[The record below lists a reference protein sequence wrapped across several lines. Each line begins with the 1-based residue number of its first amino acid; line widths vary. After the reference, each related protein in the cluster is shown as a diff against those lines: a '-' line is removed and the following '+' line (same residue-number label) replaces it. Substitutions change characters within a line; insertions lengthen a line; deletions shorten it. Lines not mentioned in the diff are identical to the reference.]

1 MIKQIFTLIA
11 TLVVIASAS
20 QSLDAIRIEVPAD
33 LNAEAFNIEPLGNNG
48 VIIFYVSNELDSESK
63 RKWYFGLFDTDLNQQ
78 WLKFVSL
85 TDNLEYITTRKS
97 KNKIYFLFKNSAN
110 DRSERGYYEIV
121 TYEIKNQSFT
131 KITGSIPGKAEYAGF
146 DIIDDMACLALNLK
160 KRETDLVF
168 INLNNGELT
177 PVNIDKGIPGFI
189 HSVYSE
195 TKSKRF
201 YIAMKQ
207 NVNRRYI
214 SEHILAYS
222 KLGEKIFNLKIS
234 NTEPLKYFDDFT
246 FISDGFEDVSVMGTY
261 SIITGKNLS
270 FKDVEDNDEDRSAGM
285 FFLNLSGQN
294 QETLKY
300 HDFMGFEN
308 ITGAIGID
316 NFKTSKLTVD
326 SANSTKN
333 LVTVAFNLNNPL
345 VYRSPNSNYI
355 FSVEVYQP
363 YYRTETRMDYDFY
376 GRPYPYTYNIFSG
389 YDFYDVIVAGISE
402 KGDLI
407 WSNDFRIEDMLTY
420 SLKRKSVVFNDDN
433 FITLA
438 YVNNGNV
445 ISQTVEGPADI
456 DRNTMKI
463 GTDFPQDKVTQEENS
478 HIVSWYDDVFLI
490 YGYQKLR
497 NRTLEDKSTRNIFYI
512 NKIAYK

>member
-1 MIKQIFTLIA
+1 MIKQILTLISTIA
-11 TLVVIASAS
+11 FMAVVS

-33 LNAEAFNIEPLGNNG
+33 LNAEAYNIEPLGKNG
-48 VIIFYVSNELDSESK
+48 VIIFYVSNELDAESK
-63 RKWYFGLFDTDLNQQ
+63 RKWYFGLFDTNLDQQ

-97 KNKIYFLFKNSAN
+97 KGKIYFLFKNSSS
-110 DRSERGYYEIV
+110 DRSGNGYYEIV

-131 KITGSIPGKAEYAGF
+131 KITGSIPGKSEYAGF
-146 DIIDDMACLALNLK
+146 DIINDMACLALNLK
-160 KRETDLVF
+160 KQETDLVF
-168 INLNNGELT
+168 INLNNGDLT
-177 PVNIDKGIPGFI
+177 PVNIDKGIPGYI

-195 TKSKRF
+195 NKSKTF

-222 KLGEKIFNLKIS
+222 ILGERKFNLKVS

-246 FISDGFEDVSVMGTY
+246 FISDGSEDVNIMGTY

-285 FFLNLSGQN
+285 FFLSLSGEN

-300 HDFMGFEN
+300 HDFMGFGN

-316 NFKTSKLTVD
+316 NFNTSKLTVD
-326 SANSTKN
+326 SANTSRN
-333 LVTVAFNLNNPL
+333 LVTVAFNLNSPL
-345 VYRSPNSNYI
+345 AYRAPNNTYI

-389 YDFYDVIVAGISE
+389 YDFYDVIIAGISK
-402 KGDLI
+402 KGELI

-445 ISQTVEGPADI
+445 ISQTVEGSTDI
-456 DRNTMKI
+456 DRSAMKI

-478 HIVSWYDDVFLI
+478 HIIGWYDDVFII

-497 NRTLEDKSTRNIFYI
+497 NRTLEDKSTRNIFYV

>member
-1 MIKQIFTLIA
+1 
-11 TLVVIASAS
+11 
-20 QSLDAIRIEVPAD
+20 
-33 LNAEAFNIEPLGNNG
+33 
-48 VIIFYVSNELDSESK
+48 
-63 RKWYFGLFDTDLNQQ
+63 
-78 WLKFVSL
+78 
-85 TDNLEYITTRKS
+85 
-97 KNKIYFLFKNSAN
+97 
-110 DRSERGYYEIV
+110 
-121 TYEIKNQSFT
+121 
-131 KITGSIPGKAEYAGF
+131 
-146 DIIDDMACLALNLK
+146 
-160 KRETDLVF
+160 
-168 INLNNGELT
+168 
-177 PVNIDKGIPGFI
+177 
-189 HSVYSE
+189 
-195 TKSKRF
+195 
-201 YIAMKQ
+201 MKQ

-222 KLGEKIFNLKIS
+222 ILGERKFNLKVS

-246 FISDGFEDVSVMGTY
+246 FISDGSEDVNIMGTY

-285 FFLNLSGQN
+285 FFLSLSGEN

-300 HDFMGFEN
+300 HDFMGFGN

-316 NFKTSKLTVD
+316 NFNTSKLTVD
-326 SANSTKN
+326 SANTSRN
-333 LVTVAFNLNNPL
+333 LVTVAFNLNSPL
-345 VYRSPNSNYI
+345 AYRAPNNTYI

-389 YDFYDVIVAGISE
+389 YDFYDVIIAGISK
-402 KGDLI
+402 KGELI

-445 ISQTVEGPADI
+445 ISQTVEGSTDI
-456 DRNTMKI
+456 DRSAMKI

-478 HIVSWYDDVFLI
+478 HIIGWYDDVFII

-497 NRTLEDKSTRNIFYI
+497 NRTLEDKSTRNIFYV

>member
-1 MIKQIFTLIA
+1 MIKQILTLISTIA
-11 TLVVIASAS
+11 FMAVVS

-33 LNAEAFNIEPLGNNG
+33 LNAEAYNIEPLGKNG
-48 VIIFYVSNELDSESK
+48 VIIFYVSNELDAESK
-63 RKWYFGLFDTDLNQQ
+63 RKWYFGLFDTNLVQQ

-97 KNKIYFLFKNSAN
+97 KGKIYFLFKNSSS
-110 DRSERGYYEIV
+110 DRSGNGYYEIV

-131 KITGSIPGKAEYAGF
+131 KITGSIPGKSEYAGF
-146 DIIDDMACLALNLK
+146 DIINDMACLALNLK
-160 KRETDLVF
+160 KQETDLVF
-168 INLNNGELT
+168 INLNNGDLT
-177 PVNIDKGIPGFI
+177 PVNIDKGIPGYI

-195 TKSKRF
+195 NKSKTF

-222 KLGEKIFNLKIS
+222 ILGERKFNLKVS

-246 FISDGFEDVSVMGTY
+246 FISDGSEDVNIMGTY

-285 FFLNLSGQN
+285 FFLSLSGEN

-300 HDFMGFEN
+300 HDFMGFGN

-316 NFKTSKLTVD
+316 NFNTSKLTVD
-326 SANSTKN
+326 SANTSRN
-333 LVTVAFNLNNPL
+333 LVTVAFNLNSPL
-345 VYRSPNSNYI
+345 AYRAPNNTYI

-389 YDFYDVIVAGISE
+389 YDFYDVIIAGISK
-402 KGDLI
+402 KGELI

-445 ISQTVEGPADI
+445 ISQTVEGSTDI
-456 DRNTMKI
+456 DRSAMKI

-478 HIVSWYDDVFLI
+478 HIIGWYDDVFII

-497 NRTLEDKSTRNIFYI
+497 NRTLEDKSTRNIFYV